1 MVGQALAMVG
11 RRAVVAGGQRGRKNP
26 ENSKNAEA
34 SPDDEIWGTGLME
47 GLTQVP
53 RHWKGTN
60 ILGWALMEVRNHVR
74 VAGRSHVR
82 AALPAPTVLND
93 APDVESTS
101 GVGTECVILVV
112 SAEAPM
118 MPAAPHQVH
127 DVRPGDMT
135 SVHCSLSHWDGAEY
149 GDEYLSLEERG
160 NFSK

>member
-1 MVGQALAMVG
+1 
-11 RRAVVAGGQRGRKNP
+11 
-26 ENSKNAEA
+26 
-34 SPDDEIWGTGLME
+34 
-47 GLTQVP
+47 
-53 RHWKGTN
+53 
-60 ILGWALMEVRNHVR
+60 MEVRNHVR
-74 VAGRSHVR
+74 V
-82 AALPAPTVLND
+82 PAPTVLND